1 MLHQGSCHCGQIAFE
16 VEGDF
21 NEGLDC
27 NCSMCR
33 RRGGLLAFV
42 PADAFK
48 LKTPESGVSTYNFN
62 TRRLHHHFCSTCGI
76 APYSEGQ
83 GPDGKPM
90 RCINLRCIPA
100 IDLDALKITKWDG
113 ASH

>member
-1 MLHQGSCHCGQIAFE
+1 MLHEGSCHCGKIAFE
-16 VEGDF
+16 VEGNFD
-21 NEGLDC
+21 EGLDC

-48 LKTPESGVSTYNFN
+48 LKTDEAGLSTYNFN
-62 TRRLHHHFCSTCGI
+62 KMVLHHHFCSTCGI

-83 GPDGKPM
+83 GPDGKAM
-90 RCINLRCIPA
+90 KAINLRCLP
-100 IDLDALKITKWDG
+100 DVNLDSLKIKKWDG